1 MDLLTSVR
9 KAGSLERL
17 AELEVADA
25 VLFAQRQQALC
36 DAEDVCRAQ
45 PASEHALEF
54 LALDVALACG
64 IAQSTATHRLASARH
79 LVSDLPGTFALL
91 LAGELRVGQGL
102 VLMEETRA
110 LSAEVCALVEQ
121 SVLGKLEGLSTG
133 DTRRLVKRTVVRV
146 DAEASEQ
153 RREAQHR
160 ERRAFVSPKPDGRAF
175 VGVDGSAEQA
185 LGFWEHLTMLA
196 KVTFGADDPRTL
208 DQQRAD
214 LALSLPGFALA
225 SRSGHGPSLRG
236 YLGLAEENPAQPC
249 SGSAA
254 LTPKQQRRL
263 QAVILVPVETA
274 LGMSDEPADLVG
286 YGPISGPHA
295 RDLLVAAELR
305 QACTDLTTGR
315 LVALSDT
322 VVRPPRETGHRWGS
336 AHYPQQGEQVYEAD
350 LPQRNHG
357 RGDLGP
363 VALRRDRTEPLQRW
377 VDALPRPLRPPSPLG
392 PARSTRSAGPSG
404 PPEPSVPPA
413 PPGPPFLLL
422 DALLQMTTHA
432 LPLEDRVE
440 PRHDPSRWLTD
451 FVVLRDTRCI
461 GPGCSLPARAC
472 DLDHWQPYPA
482 GPTSAAN
489 LGPASR
495 RCHNAKTYGGWILTP
510 HPDGSITWTTPQGQS
525 HTRPSRTTGAD
536 LSRLH
541 APAKHIPP
549 HQRAA

>member
-17 AELEVADA
+17 SELEVADA

-36 DAEDVCRAQ
+36 DVEDVCRAQ

-91 LAGELRVGQGL
+91 LRGELRVGQGL

-110 LSAEVCALVEQ
+110 LSAEVCAAVEQ
-121 SVLGKLEGLSTG
+121 SVLRKLDGLSTG

-160 ERRAFVSPKPDGRAF
+160 QRRAFVSPKPDGRAF
-175 VGVDGSAEQA
+175 VGIDGSAEQT
-185 LGFWEHLTMLA
+185 LGFWEHLTLLA
-196 KVTFGADDPRTL
+196 KVTFGSDDPRTL

-225 SRSGHGPSLRG
+225 ARHGHGPSLRG
-236 YLGLAEENPAQPC
+236 YLGLAEDKPAQPC
-249 SGSAA
+249 SLSQGSG
-254 LTPKQQRRL
+254 LTPSQQRRL

-274 LGMSDEPADLVG
+274 LGMSDAPADLVG

-315 LVALSDT
+315 LLALSDT

-336 AHYPQQGEQVYEAD
+336 AHYPQADEQVYEAD
-350 LPQRNHG
+350 LPHHG
-357 RGDLGP
+357 HGHGHSHSHGDRHSKGSL
-363 VALRRDRTEPLQRW
+363 AFCRDRTDPLQAW
-377 VDALPRPLRPPSPLG
+377 AEALPRP
-392 PARSTRSAGPSG
+392 
-404 PPEPSVPPA
+404 PEPQEPPTS
-413 PPGPPFLLL
+413 PGPPFLLL
-422 DALLQMTTHA
+422 DALLQMTSHA

-451 FVVLRDTRCI
+451 VVVLRDTRCV

-472 DLDHWQPYPA
+472 DLDHWTPFPA

-510 HPDGSITWTTPQGQS
+510 HPDGRITWTSPQGTS

-536 LSRLH
+536 LSALH
-541 APAKHIPP
+541 APAKQIPP
-549 HQRAA
+549 HQRRAA

>member
-36 DAEDVCRAQ
+36 DVEDVCRAQ

-54 LALDVALACG
+54 LALDVAVACG
-64 IAQSTATHRLASARH
+64 IAQSTATHRLSAARH

-91 LAGELRVGQGL
+91 LRGELRVGQGL

-110 LSAEVCALVEQ
+110 LSAEVCALVEA
-121 SVLGKLEGLSTG
+121 SVLGRLEGLSTG

-175 VGVDGSAEQA
+175 VGIDGSAEQT
-185 LGFWEHLTMLA
+185 LGFWEHLTLLA
-196 KVTFGADDPRTL
+196 KVTYGADDPRTL

-236 YLGLAEENPAQPC
+236 YLGLTEEQPAQPC

-254 LTPKQQRRL
+254 LTPRQERRL

-315 LVALSDT
+315 LLALSDT

-336 AHYPQQGEQVYEAD
+336 AHHSQADEQVYEAD
-350 LPQRNHG
+350 LPHHRHG
-357 RGDLGP
+357 RDDLA
-363 VALRRDRTEPLQRW
+363 VVRDEPLQRW
-377 VDALPRPLRPPSPLG
+377 VEALPRP
-392 PARSTRSAGPSG
+392 
-404 PPEPSVPPA
+404 PEPPMPPA

-422 DALLQMTTHA
+422 DALLQMTTRT

-451 FVVLRDTRCI
+451 FVVLRDTRCV

-495 RCHNAKTYGGWILTP
+495 RCHNAKTYGGWVLTP
-510 HPDGSITWTTPQGQS
+510 HPDGSITWTTPHGTS

-536 LSRLH
+536 LSALH

-549 HQRAA
+549 HQRRAA